1 MENAPRPLVSVIV
14 PVYNTARYLPQCLS
28 SLCAQ
33 TLHDIEILCIN
44 DGSTDASEDIIRV
57 DHDFYER
64 LYAAACREQADIAV
78 TCAIFPFDDAGTIF
92 PQKESAYVHE
102 KVISTAEERSR
113 LFLATGVLWNKL
125 YSNELCRKVAALY
138 SVTASATEDNAF
150 SIPCHILAQKIVLV
164 TQPRYFYRQHGASIC
179 HQKVEIATIQKSYE
193 MGNLEEYDQD
203 IYNRYLHGEFDS
215 ADSIKMDDSMK
226 YQTVG
231 GRTVY
236 GGGGIMPDIFIP
248 RDTSGV
254 TSYFSNVINS
264 GVLYLYTLEYSDRHR
279 DQFSKFDNWE
289 ELYKYLQSQPL
300 LEDFTNFAATKG
312 IKKRPTLIRISGSLI
327 ENQIQAYI
335 VRNFFD
341 EAGFYPIFL
350 KDDVTMLKAI
360 EILKEGKSFPLQN
373 TQQVTNGNLRS
384 EAGLT
389 KRYGLAKEI
398 IFEDYIVR
406 AIG

>member
-1 MENAPRPLVSVIV
+1 MNENAPRPLVSVIV

-44 DGSTDASEDIIRV
+44 DGSTDASEDIIREFCARDARVQLVSQPNAGVCEARKNGIRRARGQYIGFVDSDDHV

-179 HQKVEIATIQKSYE
+179 HQKVEVATIQKSYE
-193 MGNLEEYDQD
+193 MYGHILEAV
-203 IYNRYLHGEFDS
+203 H
-215 ADSIKMDDSMK
+215 
-226 YQTVG
+226 
-231 GRTVY
+231 
-236 GGGGIMPDIFIP
+236 
-248 RDTSGV
+248 
-254 TSYFSNVINS
+254 
-264 GVLYLYTLEYSDRHR
+264 
-279 DQFSKFDNWE
+279 
-289 ELYKYLQSQPL
+289 
-300 LEDFTNFAATKG
+300 DF
-312 IKKRPTLIRISGSLI
+312 R
-327 ENQIQAYI
+327 
-335 VRNFFD
+335 
-341 EAGFYPIFL
+341 L
-350 KDDVTMLKAI
+350 KDADYRIFRKY
-360 EILKEGKSFPLQN
+360 ILRRRNWDCFQLSEKLPGLSEQLAFVWRTRDLSFQFPWLLRK
-373 TQQVTNGNLRS
+373 LRS
-384 EAGLT
+384 SWRRLS
-389 KRYGLAKEI
+389 KR
-398 IFEDYIVR
+398 R
-406 AIG
+406 